1 MATHPGA
8 KLKPP
13 KALREDPK
21 KRPRLPHSAYQ
32 VYVEHEYPKI
42 ARQYGDVKVWTNSRD
57 GFILLA
63 GKYVVLLCPFKRSSL
78 CWDSVACMQSY
89 IDIFPY

>member
-13 KALREDPK
+13 KSLREDPK

-42 ARQYGDVKVWTNSRD
+42 ARQYGDVKV
-57 GFILLA
+57 
-63 GKYVVLLCPFKRSSL
+63 
-78 CWDSVACMQSY
+78 
-89 IDIFPY
+89 